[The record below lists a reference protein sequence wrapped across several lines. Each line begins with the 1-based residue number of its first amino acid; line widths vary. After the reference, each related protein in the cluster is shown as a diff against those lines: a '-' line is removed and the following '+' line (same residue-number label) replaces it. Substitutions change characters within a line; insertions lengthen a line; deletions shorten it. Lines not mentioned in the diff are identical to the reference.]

1 VHLKYVAI
9 AVSGPALTGFPTL
22 LVLTVDGPK
31 PILALTSLDFH
42 TVNVFAISLPVPSL
56 VVTAVGTAGPATNTS
71 AIALLLD
78 L

>member
-1 VHLKYVAI
+1 
-9 AVSGPALTGFPTL
+9 
-22 LVLTVDGPK
+22 
-31 PILALTSLDFH
+31 
-42 TVNVFAISLPVPSL
+42 VPSL